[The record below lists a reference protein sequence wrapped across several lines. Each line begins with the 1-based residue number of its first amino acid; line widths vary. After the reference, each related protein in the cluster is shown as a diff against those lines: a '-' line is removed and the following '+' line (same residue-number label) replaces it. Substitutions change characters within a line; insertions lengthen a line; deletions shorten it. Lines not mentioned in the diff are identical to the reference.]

1 MYQAKSSTAKLNDL
15 TLTCTW
21 YNSPPPSVPSTP
33 IAKLSV
39 GGESTTNPAAAA
51 TSEEVADATGL
62 YDDDAEDDLADN
74 PAYADYE
81 EEAPENEEGV
91 DYDYDD
97 EEDMVDYD

>member
-1 MYQAKSSTAKLNDL
+1 MNDL

-21 YNSPPPSVPSTP
+21 YNPPPSSVPSTP

-39 GGESTTNPAAAA
+39 GGGESASNTAAAA
-51 TSEEVADATGL
+51 TEEVADAAGL
-62 YDDDAEDDLADN
+62 YEDVEDD

-81 EEAPENEEGV
+81 EEAPDNEEGV
-91 DYDYDD
+91 DYDYAD

>member
-1 MYQAKSSTAKLNDL
+1 MNDL

-21 YNSPPPSVPSTP
+21 YNPPPSSVPSTP

-39 GGESTTNPAAAA
+39 GGGESASNPAAAE
-51 TSEEVADATGL
+51 SEEVAAAAGL
-62 YDDDAEDDLADN
+62 YDDVED

-81 EEAPENEEGV
+81 DEAPENEEGV
-91 DYDYDD
+91 DYDYGD